1 MSKEVVEDKS
11 DIERIERNIV
21 KDIINSDKTEYG
33 RSSPPPFPKT
43 EQQIDDDRIEGTKEN
58 LKTEL
63 AKNQRD
69 FEIIDDINAKNKV
82 DLIKSAI
89 VPIDGQLTN
98 EVVTSAD
105 YTKTD
110 NNELLQ
116 PTLDPTIL
124 KNYARNC
131 S

>member
-11 DIERIERNIV
+11 DIEKIEQNIV

-33 RSSPPPFPKT
+33 HSSPPPFPKT

-89 VPIDGQLTN
+89 VPIDGNTTVN
-98 EVVTSAD
+98 YIIFVTAV
-105 YTKTD
+105 
-110 NNELLQ
+110 
-116 PTLDPTIL
+116 IL
-124 KNYARNC
+124 EFC
-131 S
+131 HF